1 MDDRRTNDRADR
13 RAHPRGGR
21 RDGERRRPW
30 YVRRRVWLAVASV
43 LYMGWRRVRRLK
55 GDRADDRP
63 GMAA

>member
-1 MDDRRTNDRADR
+1 MEDRRIGDRNDR

-55 GDRADDRP
+55 GDRAHDRSDV
-63 GMAA
+63 AA